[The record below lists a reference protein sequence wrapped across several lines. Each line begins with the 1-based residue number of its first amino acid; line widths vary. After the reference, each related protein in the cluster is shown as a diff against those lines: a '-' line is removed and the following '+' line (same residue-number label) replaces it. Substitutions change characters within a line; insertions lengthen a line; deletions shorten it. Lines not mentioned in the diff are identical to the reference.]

1 MDYLRFQPYDGYHG
15 DHCKNGDNVRGQRP
29 TSMLSRAYLKGNS
42 FHAGAYLTV
51 DDRNCTPATGNL
63 PGQLKPPIIP
73 REPMELINTILTGP
87 VLPATIFLGILLVWS
102 LLAILGTVDFD
113 IPGTGMNLDGDVSGG
128 GGGDLDP
135 SAAAGTAGLGLAA
148 SRWLNLNSIPV
159 VIWTALFG
167 VVWWF
172 TSAMLWVLIDQKFF
186 SPPGWLW
193 SSLLLVRNVAI
204 AAPLTKLITN
214 PMRGWFIHE
223 KITATSLIGRECV
236 ITSSEA
242 TPDFGQVKLKTD
254 GAPLLLNVRTDGEHL
269 AQGARVW
276 ITHYDEK
283 RRVYMVSPTGT
294 DPHI

>member
-1 MDYLRFQPYDGYHG
+1 
-15 DHCKNGDNVRGQRP
+15 
-29 TSMLSRAYLKGNS
+29 
-42 FHAGAYLTV
+42 
-51 DDRNCTPATGNL
+51 
-63 PGQLKPPIIP
+63 
-73 REPMELINTILTGP
+73 MELITTILTGP

-102 LLAILGTVDFD
+102 LLAMLGTVDFD
-113 IPGTGMNLDGDVSGG
+113 IPGTNISLDGDVTGGEMSGG
-128 GGGDLDP
+128 TDVDP
-135 SAAAGTAGLGLAA
+135 SVAAGTAGLGLAA

-167 VVWWF
+167 VAWWF
-172 TSAMLWVLIDQKFF
+172 ISAMLWVLLDQKFF

-193 SSLLLVRNVAI
+193 SSLLVVRNVAI
-204 AAPLTKLITN
+204 AAPLTKLLTN
-214 PMRGWFIHE
+214 PMRPWFISE
-223 KITATSLIGRECV
+223 KITAYSLIGKECV
-236 ITSSEA
+236 ITRSEA

-294 DPHI
+294 DPRI